1 MSEIIRA
8 ELRRRGWTK
17 TLAIPA
23 MTAGAL
29 HQYSRDDDS
38 LRPGIR
44 AYGAFNLITV
54 MNLDDTSA
62 VKIRLDYSTDRI
74 VIAPPGAVV
83 TMDQITYQDFQ
94 VENIGA
100 ATIAVDKVFVTVGF
114 ERSLLRDER
123 DMSGAMSGYGGR
135 A

>member
-1 MSEIIRA
+1 MSESIRA

-29 HQYSRDDDS
+29 LQYSRDDDA

-44 AYGAFNLITV
+44 GYGSFNLITV
-54 MNLDDTSA
+54 MNLDTSST
-62 VKIRLDYSTDRI
+62 VRVRLDYSADRI

-83 TMDQITYQDFQ
+83 SIDQITYQDFQ
-94 VENIGA
+94 IENIGA
-100 ATIAVDKVFVTVGF
+100 TTIAVDKVFVTVGF
-114 ERSLLRDER
+114 ERPLLRDER
-123 DMSGAMSGYGGR
+123 DVSGAKSGYGR